1 MKIKKILSELLL
13 TILIG
18 SMCIATAACSS
29 SPTSSSNTS
38 QESKVSADGYQLPY
52 EYSDGYTAKLK
63 TVDDTTYLT
72 ASTDLIGNKNVHF
85 KTDESEDEVREYYDN
100 YFATLEE
107 VKLKNEKDKTPGY
120 YDKDKRLIMYNL
132 VVWTADGK
140 TNYHL
145 SCEACD
151 NLADSENWEAK

>member
-1 MKIKKILSELLL
+1 MKISKIISKLLCAV
-13 TILIG
+13 TIIA
-18 SMCIATAACSS
+18 MCVTATACSS
-29 SPTSSSNTS
+29 SSSST
-38 QESKVSADGYQLPY
+38 ESKVPADGYQLPY

-63 TVDDTTYLT
+63 TTDDTTYLVT
-72 ASTDLIGNKNVHF
+72 STDLIGNKVVQF
-85 KTDESEDEVREYYDN
+85 KTDKSEDEVKKYYDD
-100 YFATLEE
+100 YFAKLEE

-140 TNYHL
+140 TNYQL

-151 NLADSENWEAK
+151 NLSESKNWEAK

>member
-1 MKIKKILSELLL
+1 MKIKKILSKLLFTVIIGAMCVA
-13 TILIG
+13 TI
-18 SMCIATAACSS
+18 ACSPLS
-29 SPTSSSNTS
+29 KAS
-38 QESKVSADGYQLPY
+38 QDIRVPADGYQLPY

>member
-1 MKIKKILSELLL
+1 MKIKKILSKLLF
-13 TILIG
+13 TVIIG
-18 SMCIATAACSS
+18 AMCVATTACSS
-29 SPTSSSNTS
+29 SSKTS
-38 QESKVSADGYQLPY
+38 QEIKVPADGYQLPY

-145 SCEACD
+145 SCEVCD

>member
-1 MKIKKILSELLL
+1 MKTNKILSKLFC
-13 TILIG
+13 TALI
-18 SMCIATAACSS
+18 IALCVATTACSS
-29 SPTSSSNTS
+29 QLSSSK
-38 QESKVSADGYQLPY
+38 ESEVPADGYQLPY

-63 TVDDTTYLT
+63 TTDDTTYLVT
-72 ASTDLIGNKNVHF
+72 STDLIGNKVVQF
-85 KTDESEDEVREYYDN
+85 KTSKNEDEVKKYYDD

-140 TNYHL
+140 TNYQL

-151 NLADSENWEAK
+151 NLSESKNWVSK